1 MPDDTRKDANS
12 RGDADRPGR
21 WWWLG
26 QLLLTGIAFFF
37 VCFGVGLLVASYGL
51 NDPYTFIMTFFAAS
65 LMILI
70 SVVMVL
76 GFVLRMRRVM
86 QINRHENDEETDI

>member
-1 MPDDTRKDANS
+1 MPEDTCKDAHS
-12 RGDADRPGR
+12 SGGMDRPSL

-26 QLLLTGIAFFF
+26 QLLLTGIACFF
-37 VCFGVGLLVASYGL
+37 VCFGIGLLVASYGL

-76 GFVLRMRRVM
+76 GFVLRMKRVM
-86 QINRHENDEETDI
+86 RVDRHENDKEADI